1 MWSRN
6 RSEGFVD
13 RVTDY
18 FAGRNLQVA
27 TMHGK
32 ETVLG
37 PLLADALGVVVH
49 RVHGF
54 DTDAFGTFTG
64 EVERLGDA
72 LAAARAKCHRALD
85 LTGGDLAVA
94 SEGSFGPHPVAGF
107 LPSHEELVVLVDRK
121 QSLEITAREFTT
133 TTNYASATVTSPE
146 ELRSFAANAQF
157 PAHSLILRPER
168 DAADG
173 IVKGLSSWEALHAA
187 FEELQR
193 GSREVWVET
202 DMRAMHNPTR
212 MDVLRKATLRLI
224 EKVSIACPT
233 CETPGFDAVG
243 IERGLPCST
252 CSHPTRS
259 VLSYTYVCQRCSFT
273 LDVRHPHGK
282 TAEDPR
288 HCDRCN
294 P

>member
-1 MWSRN
+1 V
-6 RSEGFVD
+6 E
-13 RVTDY
+13 RVTDF
-18 FAGRNLQVA
+18 FAGKTLTVA

-32 ETVLG
+32 EHAVG
-37 PLLADALGVVVH
+37 PLLEEALGV
-49 RVHGF
+49 RVQVAESL
-54 DTDAFGTFTG
+54 DTDVFGTFTG

-72 LAAARAKCHRALD
+72 LTAARAKCQRALD
-85 LTGGDLAVA
+85 LTGTDLAVA
-94 SEGSFGPHPVAGF
+94 TEGSFGPHPVAGF

-121 QSLEITAREFTT
+121 QGLEITAREFTT

-187 FEELQR
+187 FKELQR

-212 MDVLRKATLRLI
+212 MDILRKATLRLI

-259 VLSYTYVCQRCSFT
+259 VLSYTYVCQRCSFA